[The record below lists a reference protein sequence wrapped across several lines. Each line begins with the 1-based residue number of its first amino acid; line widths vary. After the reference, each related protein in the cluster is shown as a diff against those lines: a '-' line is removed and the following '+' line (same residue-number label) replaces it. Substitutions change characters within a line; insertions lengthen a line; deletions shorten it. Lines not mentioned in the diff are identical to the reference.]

1 MKKSQTALLYSSKQH
16 LLMSYSC
23 RPIYWHWA
31 VLPKSVKAVSDWP
44 SGKQLQSKHIIAKR
58 NLERKSFR
66 TIIYFTMPN
75 KGAFVVFANS
85 LQKNSTLNL
94 LHKNTPLSLLLE
106 LRSIIALILVNHL
119 YFSSSKSVMEYFLV
133 DCLFQINDLK
143 NKSMRFSFT
152 FL

>member
-1 MKKSQTALLYSSKQH
+1 M
-16 LLMSYSC
+16 
-23 RPIYWHWA
+23 
-31 VLPKSVKAVSDWP
+31 KAVSDWP

-94 LHKNTPLSLLLE
+94 LQKNTLLSLLLE